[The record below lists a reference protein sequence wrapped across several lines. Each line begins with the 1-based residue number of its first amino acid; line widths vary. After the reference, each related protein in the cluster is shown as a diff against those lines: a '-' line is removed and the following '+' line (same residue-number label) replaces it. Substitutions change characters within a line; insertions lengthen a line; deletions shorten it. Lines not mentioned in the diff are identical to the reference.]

1 MSDELLEKYKKK
13 IEPLLPL
20 AKKAY
25 GSRSNASPEHTASRK
40 YTELL
45 TEYYAKGGSLVAM
58 ADALGV
64 VYSGL
69 RRRVKTADLP
79 VIAARKRS
87 RMTSDDVDGAV
98 ERIKAARDES
108 IEAYHEQI
116 AEEYDNGASLIKI
129 AEKLG
134 LSSSGPLYYAVNS
147 VRLKEQAE

>member
-1 MSDELLEKYKKK
+1 
-13 IEPLLPL
+13 
-20 AKKAY
+20 
-25 GSRSNASPEHTASRK
+25 
-40 YTELL
+40 
-45 TEYYAKGGSLVAM
+45 
-58 ADALGV
+58 

-79 VIAARKRS
+79 TLAARKRS
-87 RMTSDDVDGAV
+87 RLSSDEVDEAV
-98 ERIKAARDES
+98 ARIKEARDES

-147 VRLKEQAE
+147 VRLKENA

>member
-1 MSDELLEKYKKK
+1 MSDELLDKYKAK

-20 AKKAY
+20 AQKAY
-25 GSRSNASPEHTASRK
+25 GSRNNSSPEHTASRK
-40 YTELL
+40 YTALL

-87 RMTSDDVDGAV
+87 RLTDTEIQDAVD
-98 ERIKAARDES
+98 RIKAARDES
-108 IEAYHEQI
+108 VEAYHEQI

-129 AEKLG
+129 AEALG

-147 VRLKEQAE
+147 VRLKENEE